1 MYSVYESINYD
12 SNLLVNAFVTPI
24 ESSTFHWHNEYEL
37 LGVLRGSI
45 SVHIQSEECLLA
57 QGDLLLINPNEI
69 HAFQN
74 PQKEENLC
82 MILQIKPELFHADDK
97 DNSEIRFY
105 VSSVTED
112 EPVVGYQHF
121 SGGWQRSLMRH

>member
-45 SVHIQSEECLLA
+45 SVSSRRNAFLRR
-57 QGDLLLINPNEI
+57 EI
-69 HAFQN
+69 CF
-74 PQKEENLC
+74 
-82 MILQIKPELFHADDK
+82 
-97 DNSEIRFY
+97 
-105 VSSVTED
+105 
-112 EPVVGYQHF
+112 
-121 SGGWQRSLMRH
+121 